1 MQRLLGAL
9 LAVTL
14 LLPACNLQS
23 AARVD
28 SIRRLNEGIGQMKKN
43 NVAGAEKAL
52 KEAIQLDP
60 AHAVAH
66 ATLGKLYRKNGKWAD
81 AEKAFKDAMASMGEQ
96 PDAEYAYELG
106 LVQVAQADEKGMS
119 TQQKE
124 AKYRE
129 AIASFQE
136 AIKVNPQQ
144 YKAHYRA
151 GTLFEKLDEPVQ
163 ADQAYR
169 KAIEIN
175 AKYSPA
181 FVALGNMYIDYGHS
195 NIAMVVLDAGAKIN
209 ESDAQMWNGL
219 GRAYT
224 ALNKPKEAVD
234 AFKKATAL
242 DPEAPDSLYG
252 LGMAYAELRQK
263 KEAQETLEKF
273 LQRAGG
279 GNVPQDTV
287 KAAQDTLQ
295 RMQDVL

>member
-60 AHAVAH
+60 SHAVAH

-124 AKYRE
+124 GKYRE

-136 AIKVNPQQ
+136 AIKVNPQH

-195 NIAMVVLDAGAKIN
+195 NVAMVVLDAGAKIN